1 MNLSHYNIEM
11 LTGTNVKLMYIFRIC
26 LGLATLISLYMMM
39 HHIYTKS
46 YRDIS
51 CWRFPMLLALFLESF
66 II

>member
-1 MNLSHYNIEM
+1 MNLSHYIIEM
-11 LTGTNVKLMYIFRIC
+11 LTGNNLKLMYIFRIS
-26 LGLATLISLYMMM
+26 LGLATLISLYMLIN
-39 HHIYTKS
+39 HIYKKT